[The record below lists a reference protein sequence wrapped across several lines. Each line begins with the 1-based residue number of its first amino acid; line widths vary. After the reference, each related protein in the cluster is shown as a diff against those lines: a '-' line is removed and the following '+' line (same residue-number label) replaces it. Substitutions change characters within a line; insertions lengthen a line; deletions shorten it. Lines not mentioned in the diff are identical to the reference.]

1 IHLNLMIFTKII
13 RGFIRAWSVKLG
25 ANVIIHSDLEAY
37 LFLLLSMWPVLIV
50 VCVGMALA
58 FNGVLM
64 RKTAIL
70 FMILAISIGLLG
82 WLYA

>member
-1 IHLNLMIFTKII
+1 MMHVTSFELGK
-13 RGFIRAWSVKLG
+13 AWSVKLG
-25 ANVIIHSDLEAY
+25 ANVTIHSDLEAY

>member
-1 IHLNLMIFTKII
+1 MT
-13 RGFIRAWSVKLG
+13 
-25 ANVIIHSDLEAY
+25 IHSDLEAY

-70 FMILAISIGLLG
+70 FVILAISIGLLG
-82 WLYA
+82 WFYA

>member
-1 IHLNLMIFTKII
+1 MT
-13 RGFIRAWSVKLG
+13 
-25 ANVIIHSDLEAY
+25 IHSDLEAY

>member
-1 IHLNLMIFTKII
+1 MT
-13 RGFIRAWSVKLG
+13 
-25 ANVIIHSDLEAY
+25 IHSDLEAY

-70 FMILAISIGLLG
+70 FIILAISIGLLG

>member
-1 IHLNLMIFTKII
+1 
-13 RGFIRAWSVKLG
+13 
-25 ANVIIHSDLEAY
+25 
-37 LFLLLSMWPVLIV
+37 MWPVLIV

>member
-1 IHLNLMIFTKII
+1 MMHVTSFKLGK
-13 RGFIRAWSVKLG
+13 AWSVKLG

>member
-1 IHLNLMIFTKII
+1 MT
-13 RGFIRAWSVKLG
+13 
-25 ANVIIHSDLEAY
+25 IHSDLEAY

-70 FMILAISIGLLG
+70 FVILAISIGLLG
-82 WLYA
+82 WFYT